1 VEGVGISIE
10 PGLVPQFAIGGS
22 CLFVLIVV
30 WLHYGRRDLH
40 PGTHGLSRYA
50 AGSSRLAMTAAFL
63 ALAASTACL
72 AVEIGIA
79 SHLADDDLSGLA
91 LLWLAAIGIVVVA
104 AVPAPDSDARSW
116 RRPVHTAGALL
127 FFVCAAG
134 GAFMVHTGQTAA
146 TATIAWL
153 LAAAVALFLAS
164 MARVPQLFEVRG
176 WLQRACFALF
186 VLWLVL
192 VGQRLVGE
200 AIRRAA
206 M

>member
-1 VEGVGISIE
+1 MVGAGISID
-10 PGLVPQFAIGGS
+10 PGLVPHLAIGGS

-72 AVEIGIA
+72 AIEIGIA
-79 SHLADDDLSGLA
+79 SHFAGNELRGLA
-91 LLWLAAIGIVVVA
+91 LLWVAAIGIAVVA
-104 AVPAPDSDARSW
+104 AVPVPDDGGRSW
-116 RRPVHTAGALL
+116 RRPVHTGGALL
-127 FFVCAAG
+127 FFLCAAG
-134 GAFMVHTGQTAA
+134 GALMVRTGQTAA
-146 TATIAWL
+146 SGTIAWL
-153 LAAAVALFLAS
+153 LATAVVLFLAS
-164 MARVPQLFEVRG
+164 MARVPRLFEVRG